1 MKHVIKKQQGVVL
14 IVCLV
19 ILLVVALLGATAMQG
34 AGLELKMVK
43 NFEERQR
50 VFQATEIA
58 LRAVESRLTTTPFTD
73 TDLDSGAC
81 AIGSATCFDN
91 TCAGGLCFFGTNTG
105 AQAACQIYEDPVTA
119 DTDPRT
125 LPPPSP
131 ELWLD
136 AAGFNVWDTATENN
150 FFGDFSTSSVAGT
163 NDVTVRYIIE
173 FQCYVD
179 TSIGTVAGNTG
190 DAAYRITALG
200 ANQSGLTEVMLQST
214 FATPAP

>member
-1 MKHVIKKQQGVVL
+1 MKNVIKKQQGVVL

-50 VFQATEIA
+50 VFQVTEIA
-58 LRAVESRLTTTPFTD
+58 LRAVENRLTTTPFTD

-91 TCAGGLCFFGTNTG
+91 SCAGGLCFFGINPG
-105 AQAACQIYEDPVTA
+105 AQSACELYEDPVTA
-119 DTDPRT
+119 DTDPKT

-136 AAGFNVWDTATENN
+136 NAGFNVWGTATENN
-150 FFGDFSTSSVAGT
+150 FFGDFSTD
-163 NDVTVRYIIE
+163 NVTVKYIVE

-179 TSIGTVAGNTG
+179 TPLGTVAGDDG
-190 DAAYRITALG
+190 YSAYRITALG
-200 ANQSGLTEVMLQST
+200 TNQAGLTEVMLQST